1 MRINLRDQTSQTGQ
15 GGHASTRASAG
26 AAPDG
31 GAQLW
36 NAIADAADGSN
47 FHAAWLAL
55 QCGMI
60 SGANAGL
67 LMLRSLRPAGE
78 QVFTP
83 VAAWPDAGRE
93 LKDLSH
99 VAERAAQEGRSVVAW
114 ARGEGALVPQSPATA
129 IVAHPIGGGTE
140 GPYAVVVIAVAPR
153 GNMVDP
159 QAVARQLQ
167 WGAGWLETHGA
178 RAYAQQSARRVALAA
193 AGLDLVAVAG
203 EHRHLN
209 DCAMAVANAL
219 AQRLDCGRVSIG
231 LVNRRRT
238 GIKLKA
244 VSHSATMKRSG
255 ALIDAIENAMEEALD
270 QNATV
275 LYPSA
280 PAGDQRIT
288 IAHRQLL
295 KETEGRSAVMSV
307 VIAARGRPLGVITL
321 ERHRDTPFDAEAANL
336 AEVVAALVGPLVAL
350 QRDSDRWV
358 AGRGLDMA
366 SDGIGALIGPRRPA
380 LKLAAIG
387 IAALALL
394 LAFVH
399 GEHRIS
405 AKAFTEGVVQRA
417 AVAPFEGFIKRA
429 PVRAGD
435 TVHAGDVLAALDDK
449 DLVLDRLRLQGERDK
464 QAQKYRDALAK
475 HDRPSMA
482 VLAPQVEQAEA
493 QLALAKDKLDRAQVT
508 APFDGIVVSGDL
520 SQSLGAPIEKGKV
533 LFEIAPLNAYRLIL
547 QVDERDIRYVM
558 VGEGGRIALN
568 GLPEQALPL
577 RVEKVTPVAVAEEGR
592 NYFRVEA
599 SLATAGVE
607 LRPGMEGV
615 AKVEAGEE
623 RLIWV
628 WTYPVIDWLRLTAW
642 KWLP

>member
-1 MRINLRDQTSQTGQ
+1 MPTHLRDQSDQ
-15 GGHASTRASAG
+15 ASSPARAAAAG
-26 AAPDG
+26 EG

-36 NAIADAADGSN
+36 NAIGNAADAGGN

-60 SGANAGL
+60 SGTNAGL
-67 LMLRSLRPAGE
+67 LLMRGLRPAGE

-83 VAAWPDAGRE
+83 IAAWPDAGRE
-93 LKDLSH
+93 LKDLAQ

-114 ARGEGALVPQSPATA
+114 ARGEGALVPQALATA
-129 IVAHPIGGGTE
+129 IVAHPIGGGAE
-140 GPYAVVVIAVAPR
+140 GPYAVVVVAVAPR
-153 GNMVDP
+153 GSMVDP

-178 RAYAQQSARRVALAA
+178 RAYAQQSARKVALAA

-219 AQRLDCGRVSIG
+219 AQRLDCERVSIG
-231 LVNRRRT
+231 LVNRR
-238 GIKLKA
+238 GNGVKLQA

-255 ALIDAIENAMEEALD
+255 QLIDALENAMEEALD

-280 PAGDQRIT
+280 AAGDQRIT
-288 IAHRQLL
+288 IAHRQLM

-307 VIAARGRPLGVITL
+307 VVAGRGRPLGVITL
-321 ERHRDTPFDAEAANL
+321 ERHRDAPFDAEAVNL
-336 AEVVAALVGPLVAL
+336 AEVVAALLGPLVAL
-350 QRDSDRWV
+350 QRDGDRWI
-358 AGRGLDMA
+358 AGRALDA
-366 SDGIGALIGPRRPA
+366 AGEGIKALIGPRRPA
-380 LKLAAIG
+380 LKLAAVG
-387 IAALALL
+387 ALALVLL
-394 LAFVH
+394 LAFVR

-405 AKAFTEGVVQRA
+405 AKAVTEGVVQRA
-417 AVAPFEGFIKRA
+417 AVAPFEGFIRRA
-429 PVRAGD
+429 PARAGD

-464 QAQKYRDALAK
+464 LTQKYRDALAK

-520 SQSLGAPIEKGKV
+520 SQNLGAPTEKGKV

-547 QVDERDIRYVM
+547 QVDERDIRHIHA
-558 VGEGGRIALN
+558 GETGRIALT
-568 GLPEQALPL
+568 GLPEQALPV
-577 RVEKVTPVAVAEEGR
+577 RVERVTPVAVAEEGR

-599 SLATAGVE
+599 SLEATGVE

-615 AKVEAGEE
+615 AKIEAGQE
-623 RLIWV
+623 RLIAV
-628 WTYPVIDWLRLTAW
+628 WTAPVLDWLRLTAW